1 MWRYLAFHRIGV
13 VVFETSLLVCCVHGA
28 YYLRFNTWPYSDPN
42 NSLVTIKALL
52 LGVVFQIFLH
62 LRDVYDLPKTRSVP
76 DFSVRL
82 AQAFVLSTVVLWVL
96 YYLFPVL
103 LIGRGVFGISLLLIA
118 VFLIAWHTLL
128 RVYLRR
134 RKPNSNVLVL
144 GTGRLA
150 RELVTEIVRHP
161 ELGLQIKGFADDDP
175 ALVGVSIVNPIVLG
189 LCSELPRLVTEN
201 NVDRIVVEF
210 QDRRGRLPLKELLY
224 FKTRGIA
231 IEEATT
237 VYERVTGKIALEN
250 LKPSW
255 MIFNPGFQVS
265 KRLLLQKR
273 VFSIVLSTA
282 LLIVFSPVMLLL
294 MLLIKLDSKGPVFYR
309 QQRVGKDGRL
319 FTLWKFRSMRQ
330 DAEAKSGAVW
340 AAQDDP
346 RVTRVGRFMRRTRLD
361 ELPQLYN
368 IFVGDMSLVGP
379 RPERPRFVEQ
389 LTEAIPYYGLRH
401 SIKPGITGWAQIHYN
416 YANSIEQTTEK
427 LQYDLFYIKNMSL
440 LLDTLVIFETIKTV
454 LVKKGS

>member
-13 VVFETSLLVCCVHGA
+13 VVFETSLLVFCVLGA
-28 YYLRFNTWPYSDPN
+28 YYFRYGQWPYSDPN
-42 NSLVTIKALL
+42 NSLVTAKALL
-52 LGVVFQIFLH
+52 FAVIFQVFLH

-76 DFSVRL
+76 YFAMRL
-82 AQAFVLSTVVLWVL
+82 AQALIGSTVVLWVL

-103 LIGRGVFGISLLLIA
+103 LIGRGVFGISLLLISLFL
-118 VFLIAWHTLL
+118 VFWHTLL
-128 RVYLRR
+128 RVYLGT

-150 RELVTEIVRHP
+150 RELVTEIVKHP
-161 ELGLQIKGFADDDP
+161 ELGLRVMGFVDDHP
-175 ALVGVSIVNPIVLG
+175 ELVGVSIVNPTVLG
-189 LCSELPRLVTEN
+189 LCSELPRIVTEN
-201 NVDRIVVEF
+201 NVDRIVVEL
-210 QDRRGRLPLKELLY
+210 QDRRGRLPLKELLH
-224 FKTRGIA
+224 FKTRGVA

-237 VYERVTGKIALEN
+237 VYERVTGKIAIEN

-255 MIFNPGFQVS
+255 MIFNPGFHVS
-265 KRLLLQKR
+265 RRLLLQKR
-273 VFSIVLSTA
+273 FLSILVSTV
-282 LLIVFSPVMLLL
+282 LLIVFAPVMLLL
-294 MLLIKLDSKGPVFYR
+294 MALIKLDSKGPTFYR
-309 QQRVGKDGRL
+309 QQRVGKDGRI
-319 FTLWKFRSMRQ
+319 FTLWKFRSMCQ

-346 RVTRVGRFMRRTRLD
+346 RVTRVGRLMRRTRLD

-379 RPERPRFVEQ
+379 RPERPKFVEE
-389 LTEAIPYYGLRH
+389 LTEKIPYYGLRH
-401 SIKPGITGWAQIHYN
+401 SVKPGITGWAQIHHN
-416 YANSIEQTTEK
+416 YANSVEQTTEK
-427 LQYDLFYIKNMSL
+427 LQYDLFYVKNMSL